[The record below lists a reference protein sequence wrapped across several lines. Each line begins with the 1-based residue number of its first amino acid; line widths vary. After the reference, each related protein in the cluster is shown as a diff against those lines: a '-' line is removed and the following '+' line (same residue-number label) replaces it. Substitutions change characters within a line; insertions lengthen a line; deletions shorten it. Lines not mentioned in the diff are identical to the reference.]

1 MLGAGLGTRL
11 RPLTNYEPKP
21 LVPFLLQPL
30 LFATLDR
37 LKALGMQR
45 VFINTHHL
53 AERWHE
59 HFKTP
64 RYAGMQLIFSHE
76 PILLDTGGGL
86 KKLACQFDNE
96 ALLVHNGDIISDMA
110 LDQLCR
116 RHAENTSLA
125 TLALQAEGPL
135 MNVAFDEHAKQVIDM
150 RHALSK
156 HPGNAQFSG
165 IYCLQPELLDFVP
178 ERSVV
183 SIVPAFI
190 EAMRRH
196 ALAGWMSPACNWLDI
211 GDVPNYFWSQM
222 LPKRNSA
229 TVHVSAKLHD
239 SVRLC
244 RQSIIGA
251 EALIGEGCELENCIV
266 WPGVQVEPFTK
277 AHNCIFLPGEVLKVA
292 KLHPQQKIAQLFPF
306 AKD

>member
-1 MLGAGLGTRL
+1 LLGAGLGTRL

-30 LFATLDR
+30 LFSTLDR

-53 AERWHE
+53 AGRWQE

-76 PILLDTGGGL
+76 PLLLDTGGGL

-96 ALLVHNGDIISDMA
+96 AVLVHNGDILSDMP
-110 LDQLCR
+110 LEQLCR
-116 RHAENTSLA
+116 QHAENHCLA
-125 TLALQAEGPL
+125 TLALQDEGPL
-135 MNVAFDEHAKQVIDM
+135 MNVAFDRHGKQVFDM

-156 HPGNAQFSG
+156 HPGNSQFSG
-165 IYCLQPELLDFVP
+165 VYCLQPELLDFVP
-178 ERSVV
+178 EHSVV

-190 EAMRRH
+190 EAMRQH
-196 ALAGWMSPACNWLDI
+196 ALRGWMSPPCHWLDI
-211 GDVPNYFWSQM
+211 GDVASYFWSQM
-222 LPKRNSA
+222 LQPRQQ
-229 TVHVSAKLHD
+229 TLIHVSAKVHAGA
-239 SVRLC
+239 RLC

-251 EALIGEGCELENCIV
+251 GAVIAEGCQLENCIV
-266 WPGVQVEPFTK
+266 WPEVVLEAGCK
-277 AHNCIFLPGEVLKVA
+277 AHNCIFLPGEVVSIP
-292 KLHPQQKIAQLFPF
+292 KLHPQQKIEQLFPF
-306 AKD
+306 AQA